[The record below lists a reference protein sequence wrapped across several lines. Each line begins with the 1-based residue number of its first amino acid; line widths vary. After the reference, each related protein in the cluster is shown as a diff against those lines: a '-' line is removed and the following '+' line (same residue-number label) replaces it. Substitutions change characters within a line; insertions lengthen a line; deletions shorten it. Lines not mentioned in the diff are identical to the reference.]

1 MIQGN
6 KKTLIGLLA
15 FSAFMLIVAYVP
27 QTLMRNAPTACT
39 DACPSD
45 RYISELLTYL
55 PALIILGFAFGV
67 GLSYLYFERRIALP
81 ESRIDRTE
89 SRIERK
95 KAFLAMLEPTES
107 KLVGKIADRGGEAL
121 QAELS
126 RIEGVGKVKA
136 HRVIE
141 RLVARGLLEKES
153 AGKTNSV
160 RIKKEIM
167 DAIK

>member
-6 KKTLIGLLA
+6 KKTLIGFLA
-15 FSAFMLIVAYVP
+15 FSAFMLIVAYAP
-27 QTLMRNAPTACT
+27 QTLMRNAPLACT
-39 DACPSD
+39 DSCPSD
-45 RYISELLTYL
+45 RYISELLAYL
-55 PALIILGFAFGV
+55 PALIILGFAFGI

-81 ESRIDRTE
+81 ESRID
-89 SRIERK
+89 RK

-136 HRVIE
+136 HRVID
-141 RLVARGLLEKES
+141 RLVARGLLEKEA

>member
-27 QTLMRNAPTACT
+27 QTLMRNAPLACT

-45 RYISELLTYL
+45 KYISELLTYL
-55 PALIILGFAFGV
+55 PALIILGFAFGI
-67 GLSYLYFERRIALP
+67 GLSYLYFERRIVLP
-81 ESRIDRTE
+81 ESRIDR
-89 SRIERK
+89 K
-95 KAFLAMLEPTES
+95 KAFLSMLEPTES
-107 KLVGKIADRGGEAL
+107 KIVGKIVDRGGEAL

-136 HRVIE
+136 HRVID